1 MKLLRDTIRKLILEV
16 FELDDEQKAKR
27 DKLIDAN
34 YGDKTAAHLA
44 GLDTAEEQREDRA
57 LLRKY
62 QERLQSGG
70 RGRKVIRSFMNGN
83 VTILHDITY
92 EGAAA
97 RGGLSPRK
105 NKNAFPSDWI
115 KQYGTTGDDVLST
128 VAYYPPPT
136 SSLPGAKL
144 KSNARFVL
152 ESKGLI
158 MKGYPVFVAV
168 DDVMTQTI
176 GALDDKMKAHWSNSG
191 IPKRPSKEHVPTGD
205 DGELDGIVGMRHLKK
220 LGASNETLLDNWEVI
235 GTYICTKD
243 HSEAELEEWIEDSL
257 EWCLLPCN
265 VYDVSG
271 KLIKRHEP

>member
-1 MKLLRDTIRKLILEV
+1 MSLLRETIRNLILEV
-16 FELDDEQKAKR
+16 FELDDEQQAKR
-27 DKLIDAN
+27 DRLIDAN

-44 GLDTAEEQREDRA
+44 GLDTAEEQREDRD

-62 QERLQSGG
+62 QERLRSGG
-70 RGRKVIRSFMNGN
+70 RGKKLIRSFMNAE

-105 NKNAFPSDWI
+105 KKKTFAHDWI
-115 KQYGTTGDDVLST
+115 KQYGKSGDDVLST
-128 VAYYPPPT
+128 VTYFPPPT
-136 SSLPGAKL
+136 SSISADNLR
-144 KSNARFVL
+144 SNARFVL
-152 ESKGLI
+152 QSKGLI

-191 IPKRPSKEHVPTGD
+191 IPKRPSKEHVGIGD
-205 DGELDGIVGMRHLKK
+205 DGELIGIVGMRHLKK

-235 GTYICTKD
+235 GTYINTEN
-243 HSEAELEEWIEDSL
+243 HSEAEVEEWIEDSL

-265 VYDVSG
+265 VYNASG
-271 KLIKRHEP
+271 KLTRHEP

>member
-1 MKLLRDTIRKLILEV
+1 MRLLRETIRELILEV

-27 DKLIDAN
+27 NKLIDAN

-44 GLDTAEEQREDRA
+44 GLDTAEEQREDRD

-62 QERLQSGG
+62 QETLRSGG
-70 RGRKVIRSFMNGN
+70 RGRKLIRSFMNAK

-105 NKNAFPSDWI
+105 NKQAFAHDWI
-115 KQYGTTGDDVLST
+115 KQYGKSGDDVLST

-136 SSLPGAKL
+136 SDLDGGNL

-152 ESKGLI
+152 QSKGLI
-158 MKGYPVFVAV
+158 MKGYPVFVAE

-176 GALDDKMKAHWSNSG
+176 GALDDKMKAHWANSG
-191 IPKRPSKEHVPTGD
+191 IPKRPSKEHVGIGD
-205 DGELDGIVGMRHLKK
+205 LGELEGIYGMRHLKK

-243 HSEAELEEWIEDSL
+243 HSEKEIEEWIEDSL

-265 VYDVSG
+265 VYNASG
-271 KLIKRHEP
+271 KLTRHEP

>member
-1 MKLLRDTIRKLILEV
+1 MKLLRKTIRTLILEV
-16 FELDDEQKAKR
+16 FELDDEQQAKR

-34 YGDKTAAHLA
+34 WGDKTAAHLA

-70 RGRKVIRSFMNGN
+70 RGRKLIRAFMNGN

-105 NKNAFPSDWI
+105 SRQAFPSDWI
-115 KQYGTTGDDVLST
+115 KQYGPSGNDVLST

-136 SSLPGAKL
+136 SSLSGYNL
-144 KSNARFVL
+144 RSNAQFVFQ
-152 ESKGLI
+152 SKGLI
-158 MKGYPVFVAV
+158 MKGYPVFVAK

-191 IPKRPSKEHVPTGD
+191 IPKRPSKEHVGIGD
-205 DGELDGIVGMRHLKK
+205 DGELEGIVGMRHLKK

-235 GTYICTKD
+235 GTYINAKN
-243 HSEAELEEWIEDSL
+243 HSKEEIEEWVEDSL

-265 VYDVSG
+265 VYDASG
-271 KLIKRHEP
+271 KLTRYEL